1 MSKSLDHDMKSS
13 VLDVDVKYTVEV
25 RIRVSLDQA
34 KQQVDSFWFSS
45 QDNSTSKWEEGL
57 GRSTENRVRVKE
69 NETKIHYP
77 LLLHTSLREYVPN
90 LTKQL
95 IQWKL

>member
-34 KQQVDSFWFSS
+34 KQQVDSF
-45 QDNSTSKWEEGL
+45 
-57 GRSTENRVRVKE
+57 
-69 NETKIHYP
+69 
-77 LLLHTSLREYVPN
+77 
-90 LTKQL
+90 
-95 IQWKL
+95 